1 MKGLSLT
8 EWYHRG
14 EIMLRNK
21 RGDRDM
27 LPEPNFEEE
36 EIKPEKVFTFPK
48 NRVNL
53 HIAVERFLGS
63 NIDITA

>member
-1 MKGLSLT
+1 
-8 EWYHRG
+8 
-14 EIMLRNK
+14 MLRNK